1 MNKPQFEILAETP
14 LIATTRP
21 TSRIVEIT
29 LTAPDAR
36 MELPRLPLNLALV
49 IDRSGSMADGKLEQ
63 AKTAVAE
70 ILALMKPCD
79 SVSIVDFDE
88 RVSLTAGTGSVTP
101 SAREELLHEVQR
113 LEPRGSTDLGSGW
126 LMGCEYVARVQAP
139 DRVNRTLL
147 LTDGQANE
155 GMTSVEELS
164 GHASALFERG
174 IVTSTFGIGKDFNEH
189 LLEAMAN
196 KGGGNYYFIA
206 SNEAIPQLLMS
217 EFKDLAAVTLKN
229 VVLELIFPAD
239 VKVELPGDWRT
250 ESDDH
255 HMRIFLSDLP
265 ANRKVSLFL
274 KLLTPPGSGQV
285 VMTGLVYG
293 QDEENKPFQMSC
305 ELTLQ
310 YASADKVAVAE
321 ASRNE
326 SMVTRFASVMVG
338 QISNQALQ
346 LEREGKR
353 QEAGKLME
361 CMMMEYADQ
370 LPDKTRKRYKQISNE
385 ISLGLDEMSRK
396 SYQMDSYLLKKHRHQ
411 EQQDESDKP

>member
-196 KGGGNYYFIA
+196 KGGGNY
-206 SNEAIPQLLMS
+206 
-217 EFKDLAAVTLKN
+217 
-229 VVLELIFPAD
+229 
-239 VKVELPGDWRT
+239 
-250 ESDDH
+250 
-255 HMRIFLSDLP
+255 
-265 ANRKVSLFL
+265 
-274 KLLTPPGSGQV
+274 
-285 VMTGLVYG
+285 
-293 QDEENKPFQMSC
+293 
-305 ELTLQ
+305 
-310 YASADKVAVAE
+310 
-321 ASRNE
+321 
-326 SMVTRFASVMVG
+326 
-338 QISNQALQ
+338 
-346 LEREGKR
+346 
-353 QEAGKLME
+353 
-361 CMMMEYADQ
+361 
-370 LPDKTRKRYKQISNE
+370 
-385 ISLGLDEMSRK
+385 
-396 SYQMDSYLLKKHRHQ
+396 
-411 EQQDESDKP
+411 